1 MAIKY
6 NLIERGE
13 PGVVGGGTK
22 KWYASLVTDGEIT
35 IDELSK
41 QIEKFSALSE
51 ADIRGVIIAL
61 ENVIQDNLINSK
73 IVRMDKLGS
82 FYPGLSS
89 KGAATKEEFNTSFI
103 KEAHVNYRPGKRIT
117 DALKAATFKK
127 AEWL

>member
-22 KWYASLVTDGEIT
+22 KWYAVVKNDGEMS
-35 IDELSK
+35 IDDLVK

-61 ENVIQDNLINSK
+61 ENVIQNELVNGK
-73 IVRMDKLGS
+73 IIRMDKLGS
-82 FYPGLSS
+82 FYPSLSS
-89 KGAATKEEFNTSFI
+89 EGATIEADFNVSMIKGAK
-103 KEAHVNYRPGKRIT
+103 VNYRAGTRIS
-117 DALKAATFKK
+117 DALKTATFTKVK
-127 AEWL
+127 